1 MSSSMVVLRH
11 FDLGDFPI
19 ALLAAY
25 HVIQL
30 SNLHDAGTFLNVD
43 LMRL

>member
-1 MSSSMVVLRH
+1 MTVLRH
-11 FDLGDFPI
+11 VDLGDFPI

-25 HVIQL
+25 HVIEL

-43 LMRL
+43 LIML